1 MRTRLLA
8 LFFAFTLVSVNTLPR
23 ATRSNDPLTSSTS
36 TDGGEKVTEISD
48 GNNNNNNIDNNNN
61 SNGNETVADTA
72 VGTSNADVQVG
83 AANATQSAADD
94 KGIDESSRGVGD
106 DDEKLPEGMSESL
119 ADFVLNILKGQL
131 NNVTK
136 PVPETPPAQ
145 SVSTQPALPS
155 GASSETVPDN
165 STTSGK
171 TGDVSAED
179 QSWMK
184 EITHTTKSPD
194 TSSED
199 EDGWSSTEV
208 SLVVIVVVVL
218 PSTSLW
224 GV

>member
-1 MRTRLLA
+1 MRTRLVV
-8 LFFAFTLVSVNTLPR
+8 LFFALTLVSVNTLPR
-23 ATRSNDPLTSSTS
+23 ATRSDDPLTSSTS
-36 TDGGEKVTEISD
+36 TDGGDKAAEISD
-48 GNNNNNNIDNNNN
+48 DNNNN
-61 SNGNETVADTA
+61 SNGNETVADAA
-72 VGTSNADVQVG
+72 VATTDADVQVG
-83 AANATQSAADD
+83 AANATQSAAND
-94 KGIDESSRGVGD
+94 KVIDESSRAFGD

-131 NNVTK
+131 NNATK

-155 GASSETVPDN
+155 SASSETVPDN

-194 TSSED
+194 TSSEE

-208 SLVVIVVVVL
+208 SFCLFGFLVVVFCHARFL
-218 PSTSLW
+218 PSTSL
-224 GV
+224 